1 MNYIRKHAL
10 ALIDNGEDL
19 DGATARIFSN
29 PPGEFGSLVNER
41 VTGDRR
47 SFFSP
52 YLEPLTLCPKP
63 QP

>member
-10 ALIDNGEDL
+10 ALIDDGEDL

-47 SFFSP
+47 SFF
-52 YLEPLTLCPKP
+52 LPLS
-63 QP
+63 

>member
-10 ALIDNGEDL
+10 ALIDDGEDI

-41 VTGDRR
+41 VTGDKL
-47 SFFSP
+47 SSSP
-52 YLEPLTLCPKP
+52 PVSHPSPEP
-63 QP
+63 